1 MFTKEVFVQKT
12 RRWENNIYYK
22 IAKSYS
28 MLGKIL
34 YAEDDFLTR
43 EIVGEKLEEEG
54 YAVVLAKD
62 GKEAW
67 NEFQQNVF
75 DAVILDVDIPV
86 YNGYEVA
93 SLIQSENLQIP
104 LIFYSSLT
112 DVEYIK
118 KGFDNGAKVYIVKSG
133 NMEELVVKLKSVL
146 RDNSSRLCYLTEQ
159 LSFDTLTNKLF
170 MKGREK
176 VLSTLEGKILAVL
189 CKNPNQLVKKDLL
202 LEIGWNSTDVNWESQ
217 LIKTISKLRKL
228 LEECEGINLRND
240 TRKGYWLLIDSTIKS
255 KNC

>member
-1 MFTKEVFVQKT
+1 MSRGLGDV
-12 RRWENNIYYK
+12 YK
-22 IAKSYS
+22 RQ
-28 MLGKIL
+28 IL

-118 KGFDNGAKVYIVKSG
+118 KGFDNGAKV
-133 NMEELVVKLKSVL
+133 
-146 RDNSSRLCYLTEQ
+146 
-159 LSFDTLTNKLF
+159 
-170 MKGREK
+170 
-176 VLSTLEGKILAVL
+176 
-189 CKNPNQLVKKDLL
+189 
-202 LEIGWNSTDVNWESQ
+202 
-217 LIKTISKLRKL
+217 
-228 LEECEGINLRND
+228 
-240 TRKGYWLLIDSTIKS
+240 
-255 KNC
+255 

>member
-1 MFTKEVFVQKT
+1 M
-12 RRWENNIYYK
+12 
-22 IAKSYS
+22 
-28 MLGKIL
+28 
-34 YAEDDFLTR
+34 
-43 EIVGEKLEEEG
+43 
-54 YAVVLAKD
+54 AKD

-133 NMEELVVKLKSVL
+133 NMEELVVK
-146 RDNSSRLCYLTEQ
+146 R
-159 LSFDTLTNKLF
+159 SF
-170 MKGREK
+170 
-176 VLSTLEGKILAVL
+176 I
-189 CKNPNQLVKKDLL
+189 
-202 LEIGWNSTDVNWESQ
+202 
-217 LIKTISKLRKL
+217 
-228 LEECEGINLRND
+228 
-240 TRKGYWLLIDSTIKS
+240 
-255 KNC
+255 

>member
-1 MFTKEVFVQKT
+1 M
-12 RRWENNIYYK
+12 
-22 IAKSYS
+22 AKSYS

-34 YAEDDFLTR
+34 YAEDDFLTC

-118 KGFDNGAKVYIVKSG
+118 KGFDNAAFPWYTMPHACAFHGFRY
-133 NMEELVVKLKSVL
+133 N
-146 RDNSSRLCYLTEQ
+146 
-159 LSFDTLTNKLF
+159 F
-170 MKGREK
+170 
-176 VLSTLEGKILAVL
+176 
-189 CKNPNQLVKKDLL
+189 P
-202 LEIGWNSTDVNWESQ
+202 
-217 LIKTISKLRKL
+217 
-228 LEECEGINLRND
+228 
-240 TRKGYWLLIDSTIKS
+240 
-255 KNC
+255 

>member
-22 IAKSYS
+22 MAKSYS

-93 SLIQSENLQIP
+93 SL
-104 LIFYSSLT
+104 T

-133 NMEELVVKLKSVL
+133 NMEELVVKLKSIL

>member
-1 MFTKEVFVQKT
+1 MCI
-12 RRWENNIYYK
+12 RD
-22 IAKSYS
+22 S
-28 MLGKIL
+28 
-34 YAEDDFLTR
+34 
-43 EIVGEKLEEEG
+43 
-54 YAVVLAKD
+54 

>member
-1 MFTKEVFVQKT
+1 M
-12 RRWENNIYYK
+12 
-22 IAKSYS
+22 AKSYS
-28 MLGKIL
+28 MSGKIL

-112 DVEYIK
+112 DAEYIK
-118 KGFDNGAKVYIVKSG
+118 KGFDNGAKVYIV
-133 NMEELVVKLKSVL
+133 
-146 RDNSSRLCYLTEQ
+146 
-159 LSFDTLTNKLF
+159 
-170 MKGREK
+170 
-176 VLSTLEGKILAVL
+176 
-189 CKNPNQLVKKDLL
+189 
-202 LEIGWNSTDVNWESQ
+202 
-217 LIKTISKLRKL
+217 
-228 LEECEGINLRND
+228 
-240 TRKGYWLLIDSTIKS
+240 
-255 KNC
+255 